1 MMRLVLAAALVA
13 CSNASPAP
21 TPHHEDRQ
29 EPALAAPALA
39 LQVRVD
45 GVATTWRQEL
55 FDRVP
60 HFASANHGG
69 DERDTWSL
77 RELATTAVGP
87 GARVV
92 AVIGDHRQVVD
103 AVAWVD
109 ATRTPIVH
117 RTRRGWLKFRWADEH
132 GKWGEPVVKDVSALE
147 IAR

>member
-1 MMRLVLAAALVA
+1 MLRMLWAAALVA

-21 TPHHEDRQ
+21 SPHHEDRQ
-29 EPALAAPALA
+29 EPALAVPALA

-60 HFASANHGG
+60 HFASANHNG

-77 RELATTAVGP
+77 RDLARTAVGP

-92 AVIGDHRQVVD
+92 AVVGDHRQELDD
-103 AVAWVD
+103 AAWAD
-109 ATRTPIVH
+109 PDRTPIVH
-117 RTRRGWLKFRWADEH
+117 RTRRGGLKFRWTDAH
-132 GKWGEPVVKDVSALE
+132 GKWGDAVVKDVSALD
-147 IAR
+147 IVR